1 MIDDE
6 NNIIDEEIVE
16 GAAPEVKHGIE
27 AGIHDVEVA
36 HEVKSAF
43 LDYAMSVIVSRAIPD
58 VRDGFK
64 PVHRRI
70 IHGMNETGMTPDKP
84 HKKSA
89 RIVGDVMGKY
99 HPHGDQ
105 AIYSTLVRLAQPFSM
120 RYPLVDGHGN
130 FGSVDGDEAA
140 AMRYTEA
147 RMSKLALEI
156 VRDINQNTVD
166 FVDNYDGSEKE
177 PSVLPSRFP
186 NLLVSGSSGIAV
198 GMATNMPP
206 HNLSEVINAIKLVVE
221 NPEVTPREIMEKALF
236 GPDFPTGAMILGRK
250 GILSAYETGRGSVI
264 IRSKA
269 HFEEL
274 ANGKNR
280 IVIDEIPY
288 QVNKARV
295 IESIADLARN
305 RVIDGITDIRDE
317 SNKEGIRV
325 VIELRKDVIPEV
337 ILNNLYKSTQLQ
349 TSFGIINLCL
359 VNSAPQVLNIKQLL
373 THYLDFQ
380 VEIIRRR
387 TEHQLSVAE
396 ARDHIVLGLIKAN
409 ENIDE
414 IVQIIKASANTEE
427 ATARLIERFGFSEI
441 QTKEVLSMTL
451 RRLTGLEKEKLLNE
465 REQLELNIAKYRLIL
480 SARENIVEVV
490 ITELD
495 EIKNK
500 FGDERRTELS
510 NQEANIDDESLIP
523 EEEIIVSITKKGYVK
538 RMSPDEFRTQKRGG
552 KGVKGMKTN
561 EDDLVDI
568 LVHTKTHTDI
578 MFFTNSGKVYRIRG
592 YQIPEQLRTGKGMP
606 IVNLLNLDK
615 DETVRA
621 IVSVDKYDQGTFLFY
636 VTRLGVVKRTNLE
649 EFSRINQNGKIA
661 INLREGDQLIDVKV
675 TNGEALIGIA
685 ASNGKMVKFKE
696 DDVRSMG
703 RTASGVRGINLAEG
717 EYVVGVTT
725 SLEGGL
731 ILALT
736 SRGYGKMS
744 ASEDYRLTKR
754 GSKGVATIKAS
765 EKVGTLVGI
774 RAVNGD
780 EDLFLITEAGVVI
793 RINLAQV
800 SVLGRNTQGVKVINL
815 KKNETLSSFAV
826 VEHVDEVDED
836 EVDEEE
842 IALAEKVLSS
852 ENETNSIEY
861 LEADESDEL
870 DE

>member
-1 MIDDE
+1 M
-6 NNIIDEEIVE
+6 NDEENKIVTDE
-16 GAAPEVKHGIE
+16 SPITEIKAGIE
-27 AGIHDVEVA
+27 AGIHEVEVA

-70 IHGMNETGMTPDKP
+70 VYGMNETGMTPDKP

-120 RYPLVDGHGN
+120 RYTLVDGHGN

-147 RMSKLALEI
+147 RMTKLALEI
-156 VRDINQNTVD
+156 VRDINQDTVD

-177 PSVLPSRFP
+177 PEVLPSRFP
-186 NLLVSGSSGIAV
+186 NLLVNGSSGIAV

-206 HNLSEVINAIKLVVE
+206 HNLNETINAIKLVAA
-221 NPEVTPREIMEKALF
+221 NPEITPREIMEQALS
-236 GPDFPTGAMILGRK
+236 GPDFPTGAMILGKK
-250 GILSAYETGRGSVI
+250 GILDAYETGRGSI
-264 IRSKA
+264 TIRSKA
-269 HFEEL
+269 HIEEL
-274 ANGKNR
+274 ANGKTR
-280 IVIDEIPY
+280 IIIDEIPY
-288 QVNKARV
+288 QVNKARM
-295 IESIADLARN
+295 IEAIADLARN

-359 VNSAPQVLNIKQLL
+359 VNGAPQVLNIKQLL
-373 THYLDFQ
+373 SYYLDFQ

-387 TEHQLSVAE
+387 TEHQLAVAE
-396 ARDHIVLGLIKAN
+396 ARDHIVIGLIKAN

-414 IVQIIKASANTEE
+414 IVQIIKKSANTEE
-427 ATARLIERFGFSEI
+427 ATARLIERFEFTEI
-441 QTKEVLSMTL
+441 QTREVLSMTL
-451 RRLTGLEKEKLLNE
+451 RRLTGLEKDKLLQE
-465 REQLELNIAKYRLIL
+465 REQLEINIAKYRLIL
-480 SARENIVEVV
+480 SSRDNIVEVV
-490 ITELD
+490 LIELE
-495 EIKNK
+495 EIKVK
-500 FGDERRTELS
+500 FGDERKTTIS

-523 EEEIIVSITKKGYVK
+523 EEEVIVSVTKKGYVK
-538 RMSPDEFRTQKRGG
+538 RMSPDEFRTQNRGG

-561 EDDLVDI
+561 QDDLVDM

-578 MFFTNSGKVYRIRG
+578 LFFTNFGKVYRLRG
-592 YQIPEQLRTGKGMP
+592 HQIPEQQRTGKGMP
-606 IVNLLNLDK
+606 IVNLLSLDK
-615 DETVRA
+615 EENVRS
-621 IVSVDKYDQGTFLFY
+621 IVSVDDYESDKYLFY
-636 VTRLGVVKRTNLE
+636 VTRQGVVKRTELK
-649 EFSRINQNGKIA
+649 EFARINQNGKIA

-675 TNGEALIGIA
+675 TDGNSLIGIA

-703 RTASGVRGINLAEG
+703 RTASGVRGINLSKDD
-717 EYVVGVTT
+717 YVVGVTT

-736 SRGYGKMS
+736 SGGYGKMS
-744 ASEDYRLTKR
+744 AAEEYRLTNR
-754 GSKGVATIKAS
+754 GSKGVTTIKAS
-765 EKVGTLVGI
+765 EKVGKLVGI
-774 RAVNGD
+774 RAVKGD
-780 EDLFLITEAGVVI
+780 EDIFLITEAGIVI
-793 RINLAQV
+793 RISLEQV

-815 KKNETLSSFAV
+815 KKNEFLSSFAIV
-826 VEHVDEVDED
+826 DKADEVEEAVTED
-836 EVDEEE
+836 TQEIIEQEVGEE
-842 IALAEKVLSS
+842 
-852 ENETNSIEY
+852 
-861 LEADESDEL
+861 
-870 DE
+870 